1 MLRMNA
7 QQTALWNSGTG
18 KFDHL
23 SMKDISAEAA
33 ARNAKAKAEK
43 DADKAEEKLKQA
55 QKEAKKAAKKAKKAS
70 DKADKANQKAAA
82 KAKKAEGAFAGA
94 GGASEA
100 IVAGAEELTRAEALK
115 DEIARLLK
123 AGQVNDNGHVQA
135 PHNTITEV
143 DAITDVEIINLNTGD
158 KTTLQGAADK
168 LPDDPSQDN
177 AVQAA
182 FRRNVPKGKQQ

>member
-115 DEIARLLK
+115 DETRPFPPELDNVRRIAETVLGIPET
-123 AGQVNDNGHVQA
+123 A
-135 PHNTITEV
+135 
-143 DAITDVEIINLNTGD
+143 NLFYE
-158 KTTLQGAADK
+158 AAHPEATKDG
-168 LPDDPSQDN
+168 
-177 AVQAA
+177 
-182 FRRNVPKGKQQ
+182 GKVH